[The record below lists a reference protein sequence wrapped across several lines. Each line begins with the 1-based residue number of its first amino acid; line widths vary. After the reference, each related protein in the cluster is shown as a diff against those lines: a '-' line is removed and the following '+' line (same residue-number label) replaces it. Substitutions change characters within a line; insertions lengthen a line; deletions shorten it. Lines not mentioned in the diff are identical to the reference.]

1 MSDVVSRVALAIA
14 IVLLVVAGAT
24 LLIVIKTE
32 EVPRWL
38 MNLPYTLS
46 LTAVSFQLYHLY
58 RNIKSGKEIVHLRKM
73 RTKSNDK
80 KSWFMPGLQEQRV
93 ESEEKDRITSIKN
106 SSKKKK
112 LENPDLSGFFVLCWR
127 S

>member
-46 LTAVSFQLYHLY
+46 LTALSFSTISLISRYY
-58 RNIKSGKEIVHLRKM
+58 KEWKRNCTSAKNV
-73 RTKSNDK
+73 D
-80 KSWFMPGLQEQRV
+80 
-93 ESEEKDRITSIKN
+93 EK
-106 SSKKKK
+106 
-112 LENPDLSGFFVLCWR
+112 
-127 S
+127 

>member
-1 MSDVVSRVALAIA
+1 MSDVVSRVALATA

-46 LTAVSFQLYHLY
+46 LTAVSFSIISLVSKYKKWK
-58 RNIKSGKEIVHLRKM
+58 RNCTPAK
-73 RTKSNDK
+73 NAD
-80 KSWFMPGLQEQRV
+80 
-93 ESEEKDRITSIKN
+93 EK
-106 SSKKKK
+106 
-112 LENPDLSGFFVLCWR
+112 
-127 S
+127 

>member
-1 MSDVVSRVALAIA
+1 MSDVVSRVAFATA

-46 LTAVSFQLYHLY
+46 LTAVSFSIISLVSKYKKWK
-58 RNIKSGKEIVHLRKM
+58 RNYTSAKDV
-73 RTKSNDK
+73 D
-80 KSWFMPGLQEQRV
+80 
-93 ESEEKDRITSIKN
+93 EK
-106 SSKKKK
+106 
-112 LENPDLSGFFVLCWR
+112 
-127 S
+127 

>member
-1 MSDVVSRVALAIA
+1 MSDVVSRVALATA

-46 LTAVSFQLYHLY
+46 LTAVSFSIISLVLKY
-58 RNIKSGKEIVHLRKM
+58 REWKEIVRLRKM
-73 RTKSNDK
+73 RTKSDDK
-80 KSWFMPGLQEQRV
+80 KSWLMPGLQE
-93 ESEEKDRITSIKN
+93 
-106 SSKKKK
+106 
-112 LENPDLSGFFVLCWR
+112 
-127 S
+127 

>member
-1 MSDVVSRVALAIA
+1 MSDVVSRVALATA

-46 LTAVSFQLYHLY
+46 LTAVSFSTISLVLKY
-58 RNIKSGKEIVHLRKM
+58 REWKRNCTPV
-73 RTKSNDK
+73 NDAD
-80 KSWFMPGLQEQRV
+80 
-93 ESEEKDRITSIKN
+93 EK
-106 SSKKKK
+106 
-112 LENPDLSGFFVLCWR
+112 
-127 S
+127 

>member
-1 MSDVVSRVALAIA
+1 MSDVVSRVALATA

-46 LTAVSFQLYHLY
+46 LTAVSFSIISLVLKY
-58 RNIKSGKEIVHLRKM
+58 RGWKRNCTSAK
-73 RTKSNDK
+73 DAD
-80 KSWFMPGLQEQRV
+80 
-93 ESEEKDRITSIKN
+93 EK
-106 SSKKKK
+106 
-112 LENPDLSGFFVLCWR
+112 
-127 S
+127 

>member
-1 MSDVVSRVALAIA
+1 MSDVVSRVALATA

-46 LTAVSFQLYHLY
+46 LTAVSFSIISLVLKY
-58 RNIKSGKEIVHLRKM
+58 REWKRSYTSAKNA
-73 RTKSNDK
+73 D
-80 KSWFMPGLQEQRV
+80 
-93 ESEEKDRITSIKN
+93 EK
-106 SSKKKK
+106 
-112 LENPDLSGFFVLCWR
+112 
-127 S
+127 

>member
-1 MSDVVSRVALAIA
+1 MSDVVSRVALATA

-46 LTAVSFQLYHLY
+46 LTAVSFSIISLVLKYKEWK
-58 RNIKSGKEIVHLRKM
+58 RNCTSAKEK
-73 RTKSNDK
+73 
-80 KSWFMPGLQEQRV
+80 
-93 ESEEKDRITSIKN
+93 
-106 SSKKKK
+106 
-112 LENPDLSGFFVLCWR
+112 
-127 S
+127 

>member
-1 MSDVVSRVALAIA
+1 MSDVVSRVALATA

-46 LTAVSFQLYHLY
+46 LTAVSFSIISLVLKYKKWK
-58 RNIKSGKEIVHLRKM
+58 RNCTSAKDV
-73 RTKSNDK
+73 D
-80 KSWFMPGLQEQRV
+80 
-93 ESEEKDRITSIKN
+93 EK
-106 SSKKKK
+106 
-112 LENPDLSGFFVLCWR
+112 
-127 S
+127 

>member
-46 LTAVSFQLYHLY
+46 LTAVSFSTISLVSKYKKWK
-58 RNIKSGKEIVHLRKM
+58 RNCISAK
-73 RTKSNDK
+73 NAD
-80 KSWFMPGLQEQRV
+80 
-93 ESEEKDRITSIKN
+93 EK
-106 SSKKKK
+106 
-112 LENPDLSGFFVLCWR
+112 
-127 S
+127 

>member
-1 MSDVVSRVALAIA
+1 MSDVVSRVALATA

-46 LTAVSFQLYHLY
+46 LTAVSFSIISLVLKY
-58 RNIKSGKEIVHLRKM
+58 REWKRKC
-73 RTKSNDK
+73 TSANDAD
-80 KSWFMPGLQEQRV
+80 
-93 ESEEKDRITSIKN
+93 EK
-106 SSKKKK
+106 
-112 LENPDLSGFFVLCWR
+112 
-127 S
+127 

>member
-14 IVLLVVAGAT
+14 IVLLVVASAT

-46 LTAVSFQLYHLY
+46 LTALSFSTISLVLKYKKWK
-58 RNIKSGKEIVHLRKM
+58 RNYTSAK
-73 RTKSNDK
+73 NAD
-80 KSWFMPGLQEQRV
+80 
-93 ESEEKDRITSIKN
+93 EK
-106 SSKKKK
+106 
-112 LENPDLSGFFVLCWR
+112 
-127 S
+127 

>member
-1 MSDVVSRVALAIA
+1 MSDVVSRVALAMA

-46 LTAVSFQLYHLY
+46 LTAVSFSIISLVLKYKKWK
-58 RNIKSGKEIVHLRKM
+58 RNCTSAKDV
-73 RTKSNDK
+73 D
-80 KSWFMPGLQEQRV
+80 
-93 ESEEKDRITSIKN
+93 EK
-106 SSKKKK
+106 
-112 LENPDLSGFFVLCWR
+112 
-127 S
+127 

>member
-1 MSDVVSRVALAIA
+1 MSDVVSRVALATA

-46 LTAVSFQLYHLY
+46 LTAVSFSIISLLLKY
-58 RNIKSGKEIVHLRKM
+58 REWKRNCTSA
-73 RTKSNDK
+73 NDAD
-80 KSWFMPGLQEQRV
+80 
-93 ESEEKDRITSIKN
+93 EK
-106 SSKKKK
+106 
-112 LENPDLSGFFVLCWR
+112 
-127 S
+127 

>member
-1 MSDVVSRVALAIA
+1 MSDVVSRVALATA

-46 LTAVSFQLYHLY
+46 LTAVSFSIISLVSKYKKWK
-58 RNIKSGKEIVHLRKM
+58 RNCTSAK
-73 RTKSNDK
+73 NAD
-80 KSWFMPGLQEQRV
+80 
-93 ESEEKDRITSIKN
+93 EK
-106 SSKKKK
+106 
-112 LENPDLSGFFVLCWR
+112 
-127 S
+127 

>member
-1 MSDVVSRVALAIA
+1 MSDVVSRVALATA

-46 LTAVSFQLYHLY
+46 LTAVSFSSISLVLKY
-58 RNIKSGKEIVHLRKM
+58 KEWKGNC
-73 RTKSNDK
+73 TFAKDAD
-80 KSWFMPGLQEQRV
+80 
-93 ESEEKDRITSIKN
+93 EK
-106 SSKKKK
+106 
-112 LENPDLSGFFVLCWR
+112 
-127 S
+127 

>member
-38 MNLPYTLS
+38 MNVPYTLS
-46 LTAVSFQLYHLY
+46 LTAVSFSIISLVLKYKEWK
-58 RNIKSGKEIVHLRKM
+58 RNCTSAK
-73 RTKSNDK
+73 DAD
-80 KSWFMPGLQEQRV
+80 
-93 ESEEKDRITSIKN
+93 EK
-106 SSKKKK
+106 
-112 LENPDLSGFFVLCWR
+112 
-127 S
+127 

>member
-1 MSDVVSRVALAIA
+1 MSDVVSRVALAMA

-46 LTAVSFQLYHLY
+46 LTAVSFSIISLVLKY
-58 RNIKSGKEIVHLRKM
+58 REWKRSYTSAK
-73 RTKSNDK
+73 DAD
-80 KSWFMPGLQEQRV
+80 
-93 ESEEKDRITSIKN
+93 EK
-106 SSKKKK
+106 
-112 LENPDLSGFFVLCWR
+112 
-127 S
+127 

>member
-46 LTAVSFQLYHLY
+46 LTAVSFSTISLVSKYKKW
-58 RNIKSGKEIVHLRKM
+58 KSVQHFEFVQKNWKQAGFIIVIGPFLLGIILLIVLLVIH
-73 RTKSNDK
+73 
-80 KSWFMPGLQEQRV
+80 
-93 ESEEKDRITSIKN
+93 
-106 SSKKKK
+106 
-112 LENPDLSGFFVLCWR
+112 GF
-127 S
+127 

>member
-46 LTAVSFQLYHLY
+46 LTAVSFSTISLVSKYISLVSKY
-58 RNIKSGKEIVHLRKM
+58 RKWKRNCTPV
-73 RTKSNDK
+73 NDAD
-80 KSWFMPGLQEQRV
+80 
-93 ESEEKDRITSIKN
+93 EK
-106 SSKKKK
+106 
-112 LENPDLSGFFVLCWR
+112 
-127 S
+127 

>member
-1 MSDVVSRVALAIA
+1 MSDVISRVALATA

-46 LTAVSFQLYHLY
+46 LTALSFSSISLISKYISLVSKYKKWK
-58 RNIKSGKEIVHLRKM
+58 RNCTSAK
-73 RTKSNDK
+73 NAD
-80 KSWFMPGLQEQRV
+80 
-93 ESEEKDRITSIKN
+93 EK
-106 SSKKKK
+106 
-112 LENPDLSGFFVLCWR
+112 
-127 S
+127 

>member
-1 MSDVVSRVALAIA
+1 MSDVVSRVALATA

-46 LTAVSFQLYHLY
+46 LTAVSFSIISLVLKYKKWK
-58 RNIKSGKEIVHLRKM
+58 RNCTSAK
-73 RTKSNDK
+73 DAD
-80 KSWFMPGLQEQRV
+80 
-93 ESEEKDRITSIKN
+93 EK
-106 SSKKKK
+106 
-112 LENPDLSGFFVLCWR
+112 
-127 S
+127 

>member
-46 LTAVSFQLYHLY
+46 LTAVSFSIISLVSKYKKWK
-58 RNIKSGKEIVHLRKM
+58 RNCTSAK
-73 RTKSNDK
+73 DAD
-80 KSWFMPGLQEQRV
+80 
-93 ESEEKDRITSIKN
+93 EK
-106 SSKKKK
+106 
-112 LENPDLSGFFVLCWR
+112 
-127 S
+127 

>member
-32 EVPRWL
+32 EVPKWL

-46 LTAVSFQLYHLY
+46 LTAVSFSIISLVSKYKKWK
-58 RNIKSGKEIVHLRKM
+58 RNCTSAK
-73 RTKSNDK
+73 NAD
-80 KSWFMPGLQEQRV
+80 
-93 ESEEKDRITSIKN
+93 EK
-106 SSKKKK
+106 
-112 LENPDLSGFFVLCWR
+112 
-127 S
+127 

>member
-1 MSDVVSRVALAIA
+1 MSDVVSRVALATA

-46 LTAVSFQLYHLY
+46 LTAVSFSIISLVSKYKKWK
-58 RNIKSGKEIVHLRKM
+58 RNCTSAK
-73 RTKSNDK
+73 DAD
-80 KSWFMPGLQEQRV
+80 
-93 ESEEKDRITSIKN
+93 EK
-106 SSKKKK
+106 
-112 LENPDLSGFFVLCWR
+112 
-127 S
+127 

>member
-1 MSDVVSRVALAIA
+1 MSDVVSRVALATA

-46 LTAVSFQLYHLY
+46 LTAVFFSIISLVLKYGEWK
-58 RNIKSGKEIVHLRKM
+58 RNCTSAK
-73 RTKSNDK
+73 DAD
-80 KSWFMPGLQEQRV
+80 
-93 ESEEKDRITSIKN
+93 EK
-106 SSKKKK
+106 
-112 LENPDLSGFFVLCWR
+112 
-127 S
+127 

>member
-38 MNLPYTLS
+38 MNVPYTLS
-46 LTAVSFQLYHLY
+46 LTAVSFSIISLVLKYKKWK
-58 RNIKSGKEIVHLRKM
+58 RNCTSAKDV
-73 RTKSNDK
+73 D
-80 KSWFMPGLQEQRV
+80 
-93 ESEEKDRITSIKN
+93 EK
-106 SSKKKK
+106 
-112 LENPDLSGFFVLCWR
+112 
-127 S
+127 

>member
-24 LLIVIKTE
+24 LLIVINTE

-46 LTAVSFQLYHLY
+46 LTAVSFSTISLISRYY
-58 RNIKSGKEIVHLRKM
+58 KEWKGNC
-73 RTKSNDK
+73 TSAKNAD
-80 KSWFMPGLQEQRV
+80 
-93 ESEEKDRITSIKN
+93 EK
-106 SSKKKK
+106 
-112 LENPDLSGFFVLCWR
+112 
-127 S
+127 